1 MINTGLREAIR
12 QTVVKVYAAFRAV
25 PSLGRHFPQ
34 MRSMTAVFRQLSECL
49 WKVANEKGLNLRSLY
64 EMPYGQYSGTD
75 QRGKFCLAL
84 DASMCL
90 PSVTEAYVRTVPSFG
105 AI

>member
-12 QTVVKVYAAFRAV
+12 QTVVKVYTAFRAV

-49 WKVANEKGLNLRSLY
+49 WKVADEKRLDLSDLY
-64 EMPYGQYSGTD
+64 EMPFGDYSETD
-75 QRGKFCLAL
+75 DLGEFYLAL

-90 PSVTEAYVRTVPSFG
+90 PSVTEVYVRTVPSFG